1 MKGKENADPSPSSSF
16 YSRKTERRCKKLVI
30 PDVLKE
36 RENLGEKSGSRLGEA
51 TKKSDREADFTGL
64 SALNDVIE
72 EEQKDGIEI
81 TLEAVDVDN
90 IPLNPSHTV
99 GLIPESKVSLKDLS
113 DFPLDVD
120 KKKELDRDIVELK
133 TILKERHGYSLDVDL
148 GVNTLWNMKKAEFLD
163 GSVTAYFSEDSKPV
177 FFLGSSIAV
186 MQAPRI
192 EEE

>member
-1 MKGKENADPSPSSSF
+1 MA
-16 YSRKTERRCKKLVI
+16 I

-36 RENLGEKSGSRLGEA
+36 RENLGEKSASRLGEA
-51 TKKSDREADFTGL
+51 TEKPDREAWDPDFSGL

-81 TLEAVDVDN
+81 TLEAVDVDK

-99 GLIPESKVSLKDLS
+99 GLIPEAKVSLKDLN

-120 KKKELDRDIVELK
+120 KKKQLDRDIVELK